1 MGIKKLILAI
11 TGLGILAVLFTT
23 VNFYIEKNKHNH
35 PVGNMQANRGEQKTA
50 FNPNQ
55 QTRQAPNLGENAM
68 LPENIPPA
76 MLEAMKK
83 QGLSIEDLQK
93 ANGQGM
99 PSQAGMGGK
108 QQFPEEMMKA
118 LAEKN
123 KQQAKL
129 PESDP
134 LQKALEHIR
143 SHGNAE
149 ETAQIEQNLQKFQ
162 ANAADTDTVIALAEN
177 FLKHNEKQGAELVLQ
192 KGIVANPN
200 NAVLPYLL
208 GQSYAAD
215 SQFGKAAEQW
225 ERALTLQDS
234 AEVRYSLG
242 MLYRYKLS
250 DEEKAKQHFKKSAEL
265 PAHSPELAQML
276 KTELEK

>member
-11 TGLGILAVLFTT
+11 SGLGILAILFTT

-35 PVGNMQANRGEQKTA
+35 PIANMQMNRGEQKTA

-55 QTRQAPNLGENAM
+55 QAKQAPNLGENAM

-83 QGLSIEDLQK
+83 QGVSIEDLQR

-99 PSQAGMGGK
+99 PQTGMGSNK
-108 QQFPEEMMKA
+108 QFPEEMMKA

-129 PESDP
+129 PENDP
-134 LQKALEHIR
+134 FQKALEHIR

-162 ANAADTDTVIALAEN
+162 ANAGDTDTAVTLAEN
-177 FLKHNEKQGAELVLQ
+177 FLKHNEKQAAELVLQ

-215 SQFGKAAEQW
+215 SKFDKAAEQW
-225 ERALTLQDS
+225 ERALSLQDS
-234 AEVRYSLG
+234 AEVHYSLG

-250 DEEKAKQHFKKSAEL
+250 NEEKAKQHFKKSAEL
-265 PAHSPELAQML
+265 PAHSPELAEML